1 MGLDANILQEKLI
14 EAWKLRSDET
24 SFSASLSP
32 LVAECRSEE
41 EFRTLFTKQIL
52 EHIDSAIS
60 SNLLQSYFKFHTRA
74 GYVNE
79 SLVIERLLT
88 LKPSSSSIVDDI
100 QIKFLLELLSD
111 ILKTK
116 HITAEQASHLG
127 KQINLLAKWLCSALL
142 IYSNEEMTLSRK
154 EMLTVVSKLFLQFFT
169 NTSYY
174 CLWLMTIKAQKEQT
188 EWRQLQE
195 ELNQVAQKP
204 IIEDSTRPD
213 VYEEILFKITRL
225 HLSEDFHQEEIEFN
239 PCIFNSIISMLV
251 VNQLHKSSSILLIV
265 LRFYECVST
274 MSNPSLLYL
283 HLLQASFGGY
293 VSSIS
298 TNNSE
303 YQQRWSAYIF
313 FQLPRLLASSIETQV
328 DNVKQAIENF
338 LLHNEYLLNRIDE
351 LCEENVLEQILH
363 TTLNYTKNDV
373 REKYENKINELI
385 SDIQNIRGPYVK
397 RIQEYYRNQQTHSY
411 SFQILQLQR
420 SLEQSLYKLFLVDSS
435 SNNEENLQLLINN
448 LTDYIPLICALDQYY
463 SFIRLLLSYTE
474 TQFDLAL
481 LILCY
486 LTSITDDIS
495 EDFGHLDLKYEK
507 SSTSYIIYIWLK
519 KYWLSRHIGHAL
531 FSSSLDSIELMSPI
545 TNLLGDMSSK
555 EKEEFLN
562 EIRTSNNRNVQRK
575 YTDTEYLFK
584 TIYLLGELPSLSLD
598 ETKQSISA
606 LIIHLTQVS
615 YGTLVHVLLWLIANY
630 QISNDD
636 ERIWV
641 QKMIHTMGTSAD
653 STSTIH
659 SLFDAIKRQ
668 LWSDFIDNPILPYHT
683 LLPPIS
689 SSSIVNYYTPS
700 SPQTGTATTIIL
712 TLFDTYLTNE
722 FLDCEQAR
730 GLYICSKHVPVHL
743 ILTRLLT
750 NINTSNGIYETRR
763 ALYFIFGFT
772 LFRRRSSTRCLLQY
786 VLPYLINIKS
796 NEFMLEPNVYSM
808 CLLLNILLVLEL
820 NINNDEL
827 GDLFRVKSW
836 KKMYQTVDS
845 MSFDTLED
853 NYNDLM
859 PKYEETS
866 VLDAFHEFLDSSS
879 KELFSSDSVR
889 PVNYFLGWL
898 QTILWMFSRKNK
910 SLKQFI
916 KPKLI
921 AQLSEYLPLQFP
933 IEKVL
938 SILDLSNNI
947 ELEYASMAITRD
959 YTRLQT
965 FTKRMALSL
974 IHNQQTVHNE
984 NNVATPV
991 TITKT
996 IYTIPKNL

>member
-1 MGLDANILQEKLI
+1 
-14 EAWKLRSDET
+14 
-24 SFSASLSP
+24 
-32 LVAECRSEE
+32 
-41 EFRTLFTKQIL
+41 
-52 EHIDSAIS
+52 
-60 SNLLQSYFKFHTRA
+60 
-74 GYVNE
+74 
-79 SLVIERLLT
+79 
-88 LKPSSSSIVDDI
+88 
-100 QIKFLLELLSD
+100 
-111 ILKTK
+111 
-116 HITAEQASHLG
+116 
-127 KQINLLAKWLCSALL
+127 
-142 IYSNEEMTLSRK
+142 
-154 EMLTVVSKLFLQFFT
+154 
-169 NTSYY
+169 
-174 CLWLMTIKAQKEQT
+174 
-188 EWRQLQE
+188 
-195 ELNQVAQKP
+195 
-204 IIEDSTRPD
+204 
-213 VYEEILFKITRL
+213 
-225 HLSEDFHQEEIEFN
+225 
-239 PCIFNSIISMLV
+239 
-251 VNQLHKSSSILLIV
+251 
-265 LRFYECVST
+265 
-274 MSNPSLLYL
+274 
-283 HLLQASFGGY
+283 
-293 VSSIS
+293 
-298 TNNSE
+298 
-303 YQQRWSAYIF
+303 
-313 FQLPRLLASSIETQV
+313 
-328 DNVKQAIENF
+328 
-338 LLHNEYLLNRIDE
+338 
-351 LCEENVLEQILH
+351 
-363 TTLNYTKNDV
+363 
-373 REKYENKINELI
+373 
-385 SDIQNIRGPYVK
+385 
-397 RIQEYYRNQQTHSY
+397 
-411 SFQILQLQR
+411 
-420 SLEQSLYKLFLVDSS
+420 
-435 SNNEENLQLLINN
+435 
-448 LTDYIPLICALDQYY
+448 
-463 SFIRLLLSYTE
+463 
-474 TQFDLAL
+474 
-481 LILCY
+481 
-486 LTSITDDIS
+486 
-495 EDFGHLDLKYEK
+495 
-507 SSTSYIIYIWLK
+507 
-519 KYWLSRHIGHAL
+519 HAL